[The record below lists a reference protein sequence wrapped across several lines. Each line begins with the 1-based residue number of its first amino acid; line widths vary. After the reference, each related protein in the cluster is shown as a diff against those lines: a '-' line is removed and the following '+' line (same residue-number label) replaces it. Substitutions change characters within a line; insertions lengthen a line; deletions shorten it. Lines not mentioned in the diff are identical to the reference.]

1 MKTYVAMKNITIMRK
16 LMMVIGAFVL
26 FIMTIVGATFYVV
39 SQQGNDA
46 RLIDVAARQR
56 TLSLAVAGDYAA
68 LSAALES
75 ESSSKDAREA
85 LAERVEL
92 FSKSL
97 NALSNGGQVPDSEGT
112 LITLP
117 APSAAVH
124 GQLEKVH
131 KLWNTFE
138 AAAKVILADK
148 VNVTSTAYY
157 AAADNVGAVKKPL
170 TEESNKATLMLMQ
183 ESLGKNQ
190 TLEAILEVAT
200 LLTLV
205 AAVAG
210 YFVSRQISVP
220 LARIGSLMSRA
231 AAGDLSVAVPF
242 DDRGDEIGGLARA
255 FRVFKDNAK
264 ERLRLEAEQ
273 TQERAA
279 KEQRGIAV
287 DRLIATFDTV
297 ASTVLD
303 GVASASTELSKTAE
317 SMTKLAN
324 QTSQQASASAT
335 AAEQTSANVQTVASA
350 TEEMAASIQEI
361 SRLVGHS
368 SEIASRA
375 VQEAQQTTGAVRSL
389 AEATGRI
396 NGVVTLIREIANQT
410 NLLALNATIEA
421 ARAGDAGKGFTVV
434 ASEVKALAN
443 QTAKATEEIA
453 RQMAGVQTA
462 TQGTVAAIE
471 GVGHTIAAINEIAA
485 SVASAIEE
493 QTATTGEITR
503 NVQQAAQGTEQVS
516 GNIVEV
522 TQAAGQTGT
531 AATRVLGASNQL
543 SLQAE
548 TLRHEVETF
557 LAGIREQPPARVAP
571 NRAA

>member
-1 MKTYVAMKNITIMRK
+1 MFAMKNITIMRK
-16 LMMVIGAFVL
+16 LMMVISAFVL

-39 SQQGNDA
+39 SQQGHDA

-56 TLSLAVAGDYAA
+56 TLSLAVSGDYAA

-75 ESSSKDAREA
+75 ESSSKDARDA
-85 LAERVEL
+85 LAEKVEL

-97 NALSNGGQVPDSEGT
+97 NALSNGGEVPDSEGT
-112 LITLP
+112 IITLP
-117 APSAAVH
+117 TPSAAVH
-124 GQLEKVH
+124 AQLEKVH

-138 AAAKVILADK
+138 AAARIVLADK

-157 AAADNVGAVKKPL
+157 AAADDVGAVKKSL

-183 ESLGKNQ
+183 ESLAKNQ

-220 LARIGSLMSRA
+220 LATIGSLMSRA

-255 FRVFKDNAK
+255 FRVFKDNAT

-273 TQERAA
+273 ALEREA
-279 KEQRGIAV
+279 KERRGIAV
-287 DRLIATFDTV
+287 DRLIAAFDTV

-361 SRLVGHS
+361 SRQVGRS
-368 SEIASRA
+368 SEIASKA

-389 AEATGRI
+389 ADAAGRI
-396 NGVVTLIREIANQT
+396 NGVVSLIKEIANQT

-434 ASEVKALAN
+434 ASEVKALAS
-443 QTAKATEEIA
+443 QTARATEEIA
-453 RQMAGVQTA
+453 RQIASVQTA

-516 GNIVEV
+516 GNIVQV

-543 SLQAE
+543 SQQAE

-571 NRAA
+571 DRAA

>member
-1 MKTYVAMKNITIMRK
+1 MFAMKNITIMRK
-16 LMMVIGAFVL
+16 LMMVISAFVL

-39 SQQGNDA
+39 SQQGHDA

-56 TLSLAVAGDYAA
+56 TLSLAVSGDYAA

-75 ESSSKDAREA
+75 ESSSKDARDA
-85 LAERVEL
+85 LAEKVEL

-97 NALSNGGQVPDSEGT
+97 NALSNGGEVPDSEGT
-112 LITLP
+112 IITLP
-117 APSAAVH
+117 TPSAAVH
-124 GQLEKVH
+124 AQLEKVH

-138 AAAKVILADK
+138 AAAKIVLADK

-157 AAADNVGAVKKPL
+157 AAADDVGAVKKSL

-183 ESLGKNQ
+183 ESLAKNQ

-220 LARIGSLMSRA
+220 LATIGSLMSRA

-255 FRVFKDNAK
+255 FRVFKDNAT

-273 TQERAA
+273 ALEREA
-279 KEQRGIAV
+279 KERRGIAV
-287 DRLIATFDTV
+287 DRLIAAFDTV
-297 ASTVLD
+297 ASTVID
-303 GVASASTELSKTAE
+303 RVASASTELSKTAE

-350 TEEMAASIQEI
+350 TEGMAASIQEI
-361 SRLVGHS
+361 SRQVGRS
-368 SEIASRA
+368 SEIASKA

-389 AEATGRI
+389 ADAAGRI
-396 NGVVTLIREIANQT
+396 NGVVSLIKEIANQT

-434 ASEVKALAN
+434 ASEVKALAS
-443 QTAKATEEIA
+443 QTARATEEIA
-453 RQMAGVQTA
+453 RQIASVQTA

-516 GNIVEV
+516 GNIVQV

-543 SLQAE
+543 SQQAE

-571 NRAA
+571 DRAA

>member
-1 MKTYVAMKNITIMRK
+1 MFAMKNITIMRK
-16 LMMVIGAFVL
+16 LMMVISAFVL

-39 SQQGNDA
+39 SQQGHDA

-56 TLSLAVAGDYAA
+56 TLSLAVSGDYAA

-75 ESSSKDAREA
+75 ESSSKDARDA
-85 LAERVEL
+85 LAEKVEL

-97 NALSNGGQVPDSEGT
+97 NALSNGGEVPDSEGT
-112 LITLP
+112 IITLP
-117 APSAAVH
+117 TPSAAVH
-124 GQLEKVH
+124 AQLEKVH

-138 AAAKVILADK
+138 AAAKIVLADK

-157 AAADNVGAVKKPL
+157 AAADDVGAVKKSL

-183 ESLGKNQ
+183 ESLAKNQ

-220 LARIGSLMSRA
+220 LATIGSLMSRA

-255 FRVFKDNAK
+255 FRVFKDNAT

-273 TQERAA
+273 ALEREA
-279 KEQRGIAV
+279 KERRGIAV
-287 DRLIATFDTV
+287 DRLIAAFDTV

-361 SRLVGHS
+361 SRQVGRS
-368 SEIASRA
+368 SEIASKA

-389 AEATGRI
+389 ADAAGRI
-396 NGVVTLIREIANQT
+396 NGVVSLIKEIANQT

-434 ASEVKALAN
+434 ASEVKALAS
-443 QTAKATEEIA
+443 QTARATEEIA
-453 RQMAGVQTA
+453 RQIASVQTA

-516 GNIVEV
+516 GNIVQV

-543 SLQAE
+543 SQQAE

-571 NRAA
+571 DRAA

>member
-1 MKTYVAMKNITIMRK
+1 MFAMKNITIMRK
-16 LMMVIGAFVL
+16 LMMVISAFVL

-39 SQQGNDA
+39 SQQGHDA

-56 TLSLAVAGDYAA
+56 TLSLAVSGDYAA

-75 ESSSKDAREA
+75 ESSSKDARDA
-85 LAERVEL
+85 LAEKVEL

-97 NALSNGGQVPDSEGT
+97 NALSNGGEVPDSEGT
-112 LITLP
+112 IITLP
-117 APSAAVH
+117 TPSAAVH
-124 GQLEKVH
+124 AQLEKVH

-138 AAAKVILADK
+138 AAARIVLADK

-157 AAADNVGAVKKPL
+157 AAADDVGAVKKSL

-183 ESLGKNQ
+183 ESLAKNQ

-220 LARIGSLMSRA
+220 LATIGSLMSRA

-255 FRVFKDNAK
+255 FRVFKDNAT

-273 TQERAA
+273 ALEREA

-287 DRLIATFDTV
+287 DRLIAAFDTV
-297 ASTVLD
+297 AGTVLD

-361 SRLVGHS
+361 SRQVGRS
-368 SEIASRA
+368 SEIASKA

-389 AEATGRI
+389 ADAAGRI
-396 NGVVTLIREIANQT
+396 NGVVSLIKEIANQT

-434 ASEVKALAN
+434 ASEVKALAS
-443 QTAKATEEIA
+443 QTARATEEIA
-453 RQMAGVQTA
+453 RQIASVQTA

-516 GNIVEV
+516 GNIVQV

-543 SLQAE
+543 SQQAE

-571 NRAA
+571 DRAA

>member
-1 MKTYVAMKNITIMRK
+1 
-16 LMMVIGAFVL
+16 MMVISAFVL

-39 SQQGNDA
+39 SQQGHDA

-56 TLSLAVAGDYAA
+56 TLSLAVSGDYAA

-75 ESSSKDAREA
+75 ESSSKDARDA
-85 LAERVEL
+85 LAEKVEL

-97 NALSNGGQVPDSEGT
+97 NALSNGGEVPDSEGT
-112 LITLP
+112 IITLP
-117 APSAAVH
+117 TPSAAVH
-124 GQLEKVH
+124 AQLEKVH

-138 AAAKVILADK
+138 AAAKIVLADK

-157 AAADNVGAVKKPL
+157 AAADDVGAVKKSL

-183 ESLGKNQ
+183 ESLAKNQ

-220 LARIGSLMSRA
+220 LATIGSLMSRA

-255 FRVFKDNAK
+255 FRVFKDNAT

-273 TQERAA
+273 ALEREA
-279 KEQRGIAV
+279 KERRGIAV
-287 DRLIATFDTV
+287 DRLIAAFDTV

-361 SRLVGHS
+361 SRQVGRS
-368 SEIASRA
+368 SEIASKA

-389 AEATGRI
+389 ADAAGRI
-396 NGVVTLIREIANQT
+396 NGVVSLIKEIANQT

-434 ASEVKALAN
+434 ASEVKALAS
-443 QTAKATEEIA
+443 QTARATEEIA
-453 RQMAGVQTA
+453 RQIASVQTA

-516 GNIVEV
+516 GNIVQV

-543 SLQAE
+543 SQQAE

-571 NRAA
+571 DRAA

>member
-1 MKTYVAMKNITIMRK
+1 MFAMKNIAIMRK

-39 SQQGNDA
+39 SQQGHDA

-56 TLSLAVAGDYAA
+56 TLSLAVPGDYAA

-75 ESSSKDAREA
+75 ESSSKDARDA
-85 LAERVEL
+85 LAEKVEL

-97 NALSNGGQVPDSEGT
+97 NALSNGGEVPDSEGT
-112 LITLP
+112 IITLP
-117 APSAAVH
+117 TPSAAVH
-124 GQLEKVH
+124 AQLEKVH

-138 AAAKVILADK
+138 AAAKIVLADK

-157 AAADNVGAVKKPL
+157 AAADDVGAVKKSL

-183 ESLGKNQ
+183 ESLAKNQ

-220 LARIGSLMSRA
+220 LATIGSLMSRA

-255 FRVFKDNAK
+255 FRVFKDNAT

-273 TQERAA
+273 ALEREA
-279 KEQRGIAV
+279 KERRGIAV
-287 DRLIATFDTV
+287 DRLIAAFDTV

-350 TEEMAASIQEI
+350 TEGMAASIQEI
-361 SRLVGHS
+361 SRQVGRS
-368 SEIASRA
+368 SEIASKA

-389 AEATGRI
+389 ADAAGRI
-396 NGVVTLIREIANQT
+396 NGVVSLIKEIANQT

-434 ASEVKALAN
+434 ASEVKALAS
-443 QTAKATEEIA
+443 QTARATEEIA
-453 RQMAGVQTA
+453 RQIASVQTA

-516 GNIVEV
+516 GNIVQV

-543 SLQAE
+543 SQQAE

-571 NRAA
+571 DRAA

>member
-1 MKTYVAMKNITIMRK
+1 MFAMKNITIMRK
-16 LMMVIGAFVL
+16 LMMVISAFVL

-39 SQQGNDA
+39 SQQGHDA

-56 TLSLAVAGDYAA
+56 TLSLAVSGDYAA

-75 ESSSKDAREA
+75 ESSSKDARDA
-85 LAERVEL
+85 LAEKVEL

-97 NALSNGGQVPDSEGT
+97 NALSNGGEVPDSEGT
-112 LITLP
+112 IITLP
-117 APSAAVH
+117 TPSAAVH
-124 GQLEKVH
+124 TQLEKVH

-138 AAAKVILADK
+138 AAAKIVLADK

-157 AAADNVGAVKKPL
+157 AAADDVGAVKKSL

-183 ESLGKNQ
+183 ESLAKNQ

-220 LARIGSLMSRA
+220 LATIGSLMSRA

-255 FRVFKDNAK
+255 FRVFKDNAT

-273 TQERAA
+273 ALEREA
-279 KEQRGIAV
+279 KERRGIAV
-287 DRLIATFDTV
+287 DRLIAAFDTV

-350 TEEMAASIQEI
+350 TEGMAASIQEI
-361 SRLVGHS
+361 SRQVGRS
-368 SEIASRA
+368 SEIASKA

-389 AEATGRI
+389 ADAAGRI
-396 NGVVTLIREIANQT
+396 NGVVSLIKEIANQT

-434 ASEVKALAN
+434 ASEVKALAS
-443 QTAKATEEIA
+443 QTARATEEIA
-453 RQMAGVQTA
+453 RQIASVQTA

-516 GNIVEV
+516 GNIVQV

-543 SLQAE
+543 SQQAE

-571 NRAA
+571 DRAA

>member
-1 MKTYVAMKNITIMRK
+1 MFAMKNITIMRK
-16 LMMVIGAFVL
+16 LMMVISAFVL

-39 SQQGNDA
+39 SQQGHDA

-56 TLSLAVAGDYAA
+56 TLSLAVSGDYAA

-75 ESSSKDAREA
+75 ESSSKDARDA
-85 LAERVEL
+85 LAEKVEL

-97 NALSNGGQVPDSEGT
+97 NALSNGGEVPDSEGT
-112 LITLP
+112 IITLP
-117 APSAAVH
+117 TPSAAVH
-124 GQLEKVH
+124 AQLEKVH

-138 AAAKVILADK
+138 AAARIVLADK

-157 AAADNVGAVKKPL
+157 AAADDVGAVKKSL

-183 ESLGKNQ
+183 ESLAKNQ

-220 LARIGSLMSRA
+220 LATIGSLMSRA

-255 FRVFKDNAK
+255 FRVFKDNAT

-273 TQERAA
+273 ALEREA
-279 KEQRGIAV
+279 KERRGIAV
-287 DRLIATFDTV
+287 DRLIAAFDTV
-297 ASTVLD
+297 ASTVID
-303 GVASASTELSKTAE
+303 RVASASTELSKTAE

-361 SRLVGHS
+361 SRQVGRS
-368 SEIASRA
+368 SEIASKA

-389 AEATGRI
+389 ADAAGRI
-396 NGVVTLIREIANQT
+396 NGVVSLIKEIANQT

-434 ASEVKALAN
+434 ASEVKALAS
-443 QTAKATEEIA
+443 QTARATEEIA
-453 RQMAGVQTA
+453 RQIASVQTA

-516 GNIVEV
+516 GNIVQV

-543 SLQAE
+543 SQQAE

-571 NRAA
+571 DRAA

>member
-1 MKTYVAMKNITIMRK
+1 MFAMKNIAIMRK

-39 SQQGNDA
+39 SQQGHDA
-46 RLIDVAARQR
+46 RLIDVAARQW
-56 TLSLAVAGDYAA
+56 TLSLAVSGDYAA

-75 ESSSKDAREA
+75 ESSSKDARDA
-85 LAERVEL
+85 LAEKVEL

-97 NALSNGGQVPDSEGT
+97 NALSNGGEVPDSEGT
-112 LITLP
+112 IITLP
-117 APSAAVH
+117 TPSAAVH
-124 GQLEKVH
+124 AQLEKVH

-138 AAAKVILADK
+138 AAARIVLADK

-157 AAADNVGAVKKPL
+157 AAADDVGAVKKSL

-183 ESLGKNQ
+183 ESLAKNQ

-220 LARIGSLMSRA
+220 LATIGSLMSRA

-255 FRVFKDNAK
+255 FRVFKDNAT

-273 TQERAA
+273 ALEREA
-279 KEQRGIAV
+279 KERRGIAV
-287 DRLIATFDTV
+287 DRLIAAFDTV

-350 TEEMAASIQEI
+350 TEGMAASIQEI
-361 SRLVGHS
+361 SRQVGRS
-368 SEIASRA
+368 SEIASKA

-389 AEATGRI
+389 ADAAGRI
-396 NGVVTLIREIANQT
+396 NGVVSLIKEIANQT

-434 ASEVKALAN
+434 ASEVKALAS
-443 QTAKATEEIA
+443 QTARATEEIA
-453 RQMAGVQTA
+453 RQIASVQTA

-516 GNIVEV
+516 GNIVQV

-543 SLQAE
+543 SQQAE

-571 NRAA
+571 DRAA